1 MCWRNRALEF
11 CTLLHTFTENSGRAQ
26 RLFPM
31 LSGEVPMANASLRQ
45 RSKDTAKVILNYASF
60 ALTMNPEPKTGG
72 FKMKGRSYKAL
83 EVPNAVRRSILLV
96 DTDPCILALL
106 KAMLEGQGY
115 RVLLAS
121 CSETAMRIV
130 THSRL
135 RINYLMTNVLDSQAP
150 DLAARVQNL
159 RPEMEIM
166 FMSVIKERDAIR

>member
-1 MCWRNRALEF
+1 
-11 CTLLHTFTENSGRAQ
+11 
-26 RLFPM
+26 
-31 LSGEVPMANASLRQ
+31 
-45 RSKDTAKVILNYASF
+45 
-60 ALTMNPEPKTGG
+60 
-72 FKMKGRSYKAL
+72 MKGRSNKTL

-121 CSETAMRIV
+121 CSETAIRIV

-150 DLAARVQNL
+150 DLAARIQNL
-159 RPEMEIM
+159 RPEMEM
-166 FMSVIKERDAIR
+166 LFMSVIKERDAIRVKMPDSVSAPQHRPAHRERTVPEEITARPKTRAAAAGLN